1 MNLMGAMA
9 NIEFQPMG
17 AAISF
22 GFPTI
27 PFGFIELPLAADLDD
42 GWGPALV
49 GSRGG
54 SFGRCRR
61 AVAFSG
67 GWLALIFFS
76 GLH

>member
-9 NIEFQPMG
+9 NIEFQQMG
-17 AAISF
+17 PA
-22 GFPTI
+22 I
-27 PFGFIELPLAADLDD
+27 PFGFIVLPLAADLDEC
-42 GWGPALV
+42 WGTALV